1 MVAGFRGA
9 GKAPLPALIGLH
21 KIQRTGQMSGPLF
34 DAHLLLQLHF
44 HCDITSTA
52 TSIPLQL
59 HFHCNFN
66 STATSIPLLQHSNYQ
81 LRPGLLP
88 QLQKAG
94 VLHTCYCVL
103 PATTLSADYSVAE
116 LHDLLQRLD
125 TTYITNRYIQ
135 DNLASPPPVIQQE
148 SYLPAPHARYL
159 FDSLEKNRLYSATGC
174 ACFDVECKFSRHRSV
189 VKPGYCF

>member
-9 GKAPLPALIGLH
+9 GKARRLRLIGLH
-21 KIQRTGQMSGPLF
+21 KTQRAGQMSGPLF

-44 HCDITSTA
+44 HCNFTSTA
-52 TSIPLQL
+52 TS
-59 HFHCNFN
+59 
-66 STATSIPLLQHSNYQ
+66 LLQHSNYP
-81 LRPGLLP
+81 LRPGPLP

-103 PATTLSADYSVAE
+103 PATKLSADDSVAE

-135 DNLASPPPVIQQE
+135 DNLATPPLFIQQE
-148 SYLPAPHARYL
+148 SYLPAPPARYL
-159 FDSLEKNRLYSATGC
+159 FDSLEKK
-174 ACFDVECKFSRHRSV
+174 DFSPQRVVRALTWSV
-189 VKPGYCF
+189 NFPDTAAW